1 LRSRWS
7 PAVALLAA
15 LTATHTVSRGQI
27 AAPASP
33 PPLQTTASSG
43 EATEPRPVR
52 VEAIVTDARG
62 RPIVNLTPKDFTV
75 LEDGVAQ
82 AVESAVLTTNRAV
95 ATVPAAVSG
104 AADEVRAARERGTRV
119 FALYLDEFHVSAGA
133 STERV
138 RAAVTRFIDTEVRP
152 SDLVAVMKPMDHLT
166 QIRFLRDREQAKKI
180 VAGFSGRNGDYT
192 PRSAFEEKYVGRA
205 PAAVRAARGQ
215 IVMSGLR
222 ALASRMGELDGGL
235 SGIVLVTEGFSGG
248 FARSRERRL
257 PDVDTLARAASRFR
271 VLFYAFDPSTPS
283 GPAAAA
289 TGAPPPSADG
299 DADTPDGFP
308 LASLARQS
316 GGAVLAPGA
325 DLYAALQ
332 HVSRDLDSYYVVTYR
347 SNAPNDGRF
356 RRVEISA
363 GRRDAAVRARAG
375 YWTPL
380 PVEQRAVAARAYVP
394 PVMSLRPIRRSPL
407 IESWFGSMIDGDG
420 NRRAIFTWTPAAPTP
435 AAKPAGRADLV
446 SLKVSTP
453 SGRVLFEG
461 DVAPAHT
468 NSVVAHRSD
477 SAAFEAPAGRLLV
490 DLTIRRADGSQL
502 DTGTLDYEL
511 PEFTSSEPVILQP
524 QFFRAGSA
532 REFRELA
539 ADAAAAPL
547 PSRQFR
553 RTDRLLV
560 RVPTYEPRGREVQV
574 SVKLINRTGQ
584 VLAQLSPTPGDLPAK
599 VSQFDVPL
607 AQYAPGEYSLEL
619 AAQSDSGVARQLV
632 RIRITG

>member
-1 LRSRWS
+1 MRSRWS

-15 LTATHTVSRGQI
+15 LTATHTVSRGQT

-33 PPLQTTASSG
+33 PPSPQTTASSG
-43 EATEPRPVR
+43 QTAEPRIVR

-62 RPIVNLTPKDFTV
+62 RAIVNLTPKDFIV

-82 AVESAVLTTNRAV
+82 TVESAVLTTNRDV
-95 ATVPAAVSG
+95 ATVPAAVTG

-138 RAAVTRFIDTEVRP
+138 RAAVTRFIDTEIRP
-152 SDLVAVMKPMDHLT
+152 SDLIAVMKPMDHLT

-180 VAGFSGRNGDYT
+180 VAGFSGRDGDYA

-271 VLFYAFDPSTPS
+271 VLFYAFDPSTSATP
-283 GPAAAA
+283 A
-289 TGAPPPSADG
+289 TGAAPTAADG
-299 DADTPDGFP
+299 DANPPAAFP

-347 SNAPNDGRF
+347 SSAPNDGRF
-356 RRVEISA
+356 RSVEISA
-363 GRRDAAVRARAG
+363 RRRDASVRARAG

-380 PVEQRAVAARAYVP
+380 PIEQRAVAAPAYVP

-407 IESWFGSMIDGDG
+407 IESWFGSMIDADG

-435 AAKPAGRADLV
+435 AAKLAGRADLV

-477 SAAFEAPAGRLLV
+477 SAAFDAPAGRLQL

-511 PEFTSSEPVILQP
+511 PEFTSAEPVILQP

-584 VLAQLSPTPGDLPAK
+584 VLAELSPTPSDLPAR

-619 AAQSDSGVARQLV
+619 AAQSDAGVARQLI